1 MNQAI
6 LNKSR
11 SDKFLMV
18 LDLPTELKKKFDHIL
33 ESKYSADSIQFTTY
47 GSPVPSVNVPSIDI
61 PYDGQVYKTSSM
73 SRPAYQPLNIKFFVD
88 NGYKNYWILW
98 QWLNLF
104 NDAENSTSSIGI
116 KEIYKDLNIDPKLK
130 ISMTDLVS
138 KFSIFALDEYNNKI
152 ISFDYTHA
160 FPVFLG
166 EINYSHQ
173 DPSEITCNVGF
184 SFNQLRVKLLKNVND
199 ASC

>member
-18 LDLPTELKKKFDHIL
+18 LDIPIELKKRFDTVL
-33 ESKYSADSIQFTTY
+33 ESKYDADVMQFSTY
-47 GSPVPSVNVPSIDI
+47 GSPVPTVSVPSIDV
-61 PYDGQVYKTSSM
+61 PFDNQVYKASSL

-88 NGYKNYWILW
+88 NGYKNYWLIW

-104 NDAENSTSSIGI
+104 NEAKTSTSQIGVR
-116 KEIYKDLNIDPKLK
+116 EIPRGNNVDVPLGIT
-130 ISMTDLVS
+130 MADLVS
-138 KFSIFALDEYNNKI
+138 KFSIYALDEYNKKI
-152 ISFDYTHA
+152 ISFTYSHA
-160 FPVFLG
+160 FPVSLG

-173 DPSEITCNVGF
+173 DPSEITCIAGF
-184 SFNQLRVKLLKNVND
+184 AFNQLQVELIKNVDNTD
-199 ASC
+199 C

>member
-18 LDLPTELKKKFDHIL
+18 LDLPTELKRKFDNVL
-33 ESKYSADSIQFTTY
+33 ESKYSADSIQFTVF
-47 GSPVPSVNVPSIDI
+47 GSPVPSINVPSIDI
-61 PYDGQVYKTSSM
+61 PFDGQVYKASSM
-73 SRPAYQPLNIKFFVD
+73 SRPAYQPLNIKFFID

-104 NDAENSTSSIGI
+104 NNAETSTSSI
-116 KEIYKDLNIDPKLK
+116 EVERSYKHLNIDPKLK

-160 FPVFLG
+160 FPISLG
-166 EINYSHQ
+166 ELNYSHQ
-173 DPSEITCNVGF
+173 DPSEIICTVSF
-184 SFNQLRVKLLKNVND
+184 SFNQLLVNLLKNVDN
-199 ASC
+199 ATC